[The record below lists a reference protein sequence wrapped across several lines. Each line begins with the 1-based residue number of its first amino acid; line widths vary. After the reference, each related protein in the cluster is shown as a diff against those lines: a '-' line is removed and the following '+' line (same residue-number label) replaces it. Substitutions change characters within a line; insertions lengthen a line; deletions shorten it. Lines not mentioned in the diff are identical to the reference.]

1 MSYPV
6 TQTSPIGNSVTAKT
20 VISLSGG
27 SQVANIE
34 FLYENTAYQTVILT
48 SQGSTTSKTFNI
60 NKGEVIVTLQF
71 TAASGFTLGNVSAKG
86 SVTDQEGNN
95 KQEFDKQIASWGN

>member
-20 VISLSGG
+20 VIILSGG
-27 SQVANIE
+27 SQVANVE
-34 FLYENTAYQTVILT
+34 FLYEDSVYQSVVLT

-71 TAASGFTLGNVSAKG
+71 TAASGFTLGSVSAKG
-86 SVTDQEGNN
+86 SVTDQNGEN
-95 KQEFDKQIASWGN
+95 KQDFDKQIASWGN